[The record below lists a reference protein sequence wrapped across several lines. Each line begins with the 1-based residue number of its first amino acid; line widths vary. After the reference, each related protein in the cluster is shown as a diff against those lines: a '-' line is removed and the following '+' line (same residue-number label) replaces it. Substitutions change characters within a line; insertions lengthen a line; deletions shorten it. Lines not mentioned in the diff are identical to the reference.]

1 MKIPEKN
8 EFLKGSMIALGEI
21 FDIMAKLPTVRLKDL
36 KANHTAFIIVDM
48 LNGFTR
54 EGALMSPR
62 AEGLIQEI
70 VRLAEACDK
79 QQIEK
84 LAFADCHTIGSPEFD
99 AYPQHCL
106 MGSREGEIV
115 DELKEIGGYTLIP
128 KNATNGALEEQ
139 FQAWLKDNQHIDTFI
154 IAGVCTDICIL
165 QFALTLKC
173 WFNVQNKRVRVI
185 VPVNTVDT
193 YELGQHNGD
202 LMSIMAL
209 YNMQINGIELAAY
222 ME

>member
-1 MKIPEKN
+1 MKMPEKN
-8 EFLKGSMIALGEI
+8 EFLKNSMIALEEI
-21 FDIMAKLPTVRLKDL
+21 FDTMAKLPAVRLKDL
-36 KANHTAFIIVDM
+36 EANRTVFIIIDM

-62 AEGLIQEI
+62 AEGLIPEI
-70 VRLAEACDK
+70 VKLTEACVE
-79 QQIEK
+79 QQIAK
-84 LAFADCHTIGSPEFD
+84 LAFADCHTNVSPEFD

-106 MGSREGEIV
+106 MGSSEGELV

-128 KNATNGALEEQ
+128 KNATNGILEKQ

-165 QFALTLKC
+165 QFALTLKS
-173 WFNVQNKRVRVI
+173 WFNMKNKKARVI
-185 VPVNTVDT
+185 IPVNAVDT
-193 YELGQHNGD
+193 FELGLHNGD

-222 ME
+222 VE